1 MQKIKEFTGVLKMNP
16 QKLRCGI
23 IKDWPSMVLKSEKE
37 KDKDKEK
44 EKEQK

>member
-1 MQKIKEFTGVLKMNP
+1 MQKIKEFLIINPHKM
-16 QKLRCGI
+16 RCGI

-44 EKEQK
+44 EQK